1 MNKKNQRGA
10 ENEEPLG
17 TGKADEEVK
26 DSAAE
31 TENDSANE
39 SAKESASAKSEAA
52 AEGVKTDEAAESVAD
67 ADELDIVAL
76 AQSKMEEYKDTLQR
90 VQAEF
95 DNYRKRNAEAVKQAR
110 AEGVNETILQML
122 PVLDTVEIAIGMI
135 ADEATKAGVE
145 LIRKKFAEVFAHYGV
160 EEIEA
165 QGAEFDPAL
174 HNAVMQVEDAE
185 NAGKVVEVLRK
196 GYRRNGKV
204 IRYAMVKVAN

>member
-1 MNKKNQRGA
+1 MNKKNKRGPESEEPVGA
-10 ENEEPLG
+10 ESVNEEVAEAGNEAANAQAETEPVVKEG
-17 TGKADEEVK
+17 VSAEPAEVK
-26 DSAAE
+26 DGTDTAE
-31 TENDSANE
+31 
-39 SAKESASAKSEAA
+39 
-52 AEGVKTDEAAESVAD
+52 D
-67 ADELDIVAL
+67 ADDIDIVAL
-76 AQSKMEEYKDTLQR
+76 AQSKIEEYKDTLQR

-135 ADEATKAGVE
+135 NDEATKAGVE
-145 LIRKKFAEVFAHYGV
+145 LIRKKFAEVFSHYGV

-165 QGAEFDPAL
+165 EGAEFDPAL

>member
-1 MNKKNQRGA
+1 MNNKKKQEGAA
-10 ENEEPLG
+10 ENENLKAETVNDFG
-17 TGKADEEVK
+17 AEAAADSVSAGVVGKN
-26 DSAAE
+26 AE
-31 TENDSANE
+31 TEAPVTEEKGADVSEN
-39 SAKESASAKSEAA
+39 SEA
-52 AEGVKTDEAAESVAD
+52 DD
-67 ADELDIVAL
+67 IDIVAL

-110 AEGVNETILQML
+110 ADGVNDTILQML

-165 QGAEFDPAL
+165 LGAEFDPSL
-174 HNAVMQVEDAE
+174 HNAVMQTEDSE

-196 GYRRNGKV
+196 GYKRNGKV

>member
-1 MNKKNQRGA
+1 MNKKNKRGPESEEPIGA
-10 ENEEPLG
+10 ESVNEEVAEAG
-17 TGKADEEVK
+17 NEA
-26 DSAAE
+26 ANAQAE
-31 TENDSANE
+31 TEPVVKEGVSAEPAEVAGEADSAE
-39 SAKESASAKSEAA
+39 
-52 AEGVKTDEAAESVAD
+52 D
-67 ADELDIVAL
+67 ADDIDIVAL

-135 ADEATKAGVE
+135 NDEATKAGVE
-145 LIRKKFAEVFAHYGV
+145 LIRKKFAEVFSHYGV

-165 QGAEFDPAL
+165 DGAEFDPAL

>member
-1 MNKKNQRGA
+1 MNKKNKRGPESEEPVGA
-10 ENEEPLG
+10 ESVNEEV
-17 TGKADEEVK
+17 AEAVNE
-26 DSAAE
+26 AANAQAE
-31 TENDSANE
+31 TEPVVKEGVSAEPAEVAGEADSAE
-39 SAKESASAKSEAA
+39 
-52 AEGVKTDEAAESVAD
+52 D
-67 ADELDIVAL
+67 ADDIDIVAL

-135 ADEATKAGVE
+135 NDEATKAGVE
-145 LIRKKFAEVFAHYGV
+145 LIRKKFAEVFSHYGV

-174 HNAVMQVEDAE
+174 HNAVMQVEDAD

>member
-1 MNKKNQRGA
+1 MNKKNKRGP
-10 ENEEPLG
+10 ESEEPIG
-17 TGKADEEVK
+17 
-26 DSAAE
+26 
-31 TENDSANE
+31 
-39 SAKESASAKSEAA
+39 
-52 AEGVKTDEAAESVAD
+52 AESVNEEVAEAANETGNAEAETDSIVDNAKGAASGAEAVSEADSAED
-67 ADELDIVAL
+67 ADDIDIVAL

-135 ADEATKAGVE
+135 NDEATKAGVE
-145 LIRKKFAEVFAHYGV
+145 LIRKKFAEVFSHYGV

>member
-1 MNKKNQRGA
+1 MNKKNKRGPESEEPVGA
-10 ENEEPLG
+10 ESVNEEVAEAG
-17 TGKADEEVK
+17 NEA
-26 DSAAE
+26 ANAQAE
-31 TENDSANE
+31 TEPVVKEGVSAEPAEVAGEADSAE
-39 SAKESASAKSEAA
+39 
-52 AEGVKTDEAAESVAD
+52 D
-67 ADELDIVAL
+67 ADDIDIVAL

-135 ADEATKAGVE
+135 NDEATKAGVE
-145 LIRKKFAEVFAHYGV
+145 LIRKKFAEVFSHYGV

-174 HNAVMQVEDAE
+174 HNAVMQVEDAD

>member
-1 MNKKNQRGA
+1 MNKKNKCGP
-10 ENEEPLG
+10 ESEEPFG
-17 TGKADEEVK
+17 
-26 DSAAE
+26 
-31 TENDSANE
+31 
-39 SAKESASAKSEAA
+39 
-52 AEGVKTDEAAESVAD
+52 AESVNEEVAEAANETGNAEAETDSVVDNAKGAASGCEAVSEADSAED
-67 ADELDIVAL
+67 ADDMDIVAL

-135 ADEATKAGVE
+135 NDEATKAGVE
-145 LIRKKFAEVFAHYGV
+145 LIRKKFAEVFSHYGV

-165 QGAEFDPAL
+165 EGAEFDPAL

-185 NAGKVVEVLRK
+185 NSGKVVEVLRK